1 MIAGQVARHQIAK
14 ATEDFNAL
22 IREGQNKIDKG
33 SEVDFF
39 AKFGE
44 KEAGNV
50 QLSNA
55 FLLKGLG
62 SKGLG
67 DTVKAKEFLQ
77 KAVELSANNLWAIT
91 ELQELI

>member
-1 MIAGQVARHQIAK
+1 MG
-14 ATEDFNAL
+14 
-22 IREGQNKIDKG
+22 DKKMKQG

-44 KEAGNV
+44 KESTNV

-62 SKGLG
+62 FKGLG
-67 DTVKAKEFLQ
+67 DSGKSDENLR
-77 KAVELSANNLWAIT
+77 KAVELSVSNLWANI
-91 ELQELI
+91 ELQNL